1 MKNLHIYNHT
11 KYSIDKKII
20 HKIVSELKKIL
31 DFSLKNIDINFVDS
45 STILKVNVDYLNHN
59 YSTDIITFNYDG
71 DTKVLNGEI
80 FISIDDAL
88 NNAKEYNCTLDNELL
103 RLIIHGFLHLVGYDD
118 INEEDYSIMKPKE
131 DELVNLLYE
140 KYKGIIL

>member
-1 MKNLHIYNHT
+1 MKYLHIYNHT
-11 KYSIDKKII
+11 NHSIDKKLI

-31 DFSLKNIDINFVDS
+31 DFSLKNLDINLVDS

-59 YSTDIITFNYDG
+59 YTTDIITFNYDE
-71 DTKVLNGEI
+71 DTNILNGEI
-80 FISIDDAL
+80 FISVDDAL

-118 INEEDYSIMKPKE
+118 MNDKDYSIMKLKE